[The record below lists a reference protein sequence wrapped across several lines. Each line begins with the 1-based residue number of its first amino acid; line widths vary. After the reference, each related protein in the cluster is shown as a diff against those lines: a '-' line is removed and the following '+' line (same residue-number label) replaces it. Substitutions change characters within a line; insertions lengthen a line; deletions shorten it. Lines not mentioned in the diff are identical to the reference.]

1 MMEKEPQ
8 SIQNESN
15 GVNNPTR
22 NDLTPEEAAQQ
33 WFSEQYGTEIPD
45 VLRKLFR
52 HWAYLEAKRQK
63 VGEHILDENE
73 QLKIQERIRLLQTK
87 LNNIIQTIEDLQEEK
102 KWIYQFEI
110 LLNNLNKQK
119 AAYLEINKKYN
130 AYLTEIRSLEQFEA
144 FEAVLG
150 NYERIKVIEKA
161 WSEQRESSKK
171 QLHNTSNQESVYT
184 NSLKTVEQKEKEY
197 TEAVSQA
204 VNAQNLIADGYHLQ
218 ANIYEYNARIKEL
231 KEQLEQ
237 TLLTLNPLKQAVLEA
252 ENEQKKTEAVY
263 AEKQQALQ
271 NMNSLQKMIESGETI
286 LAKLKFLFSLKK
298 RKEELQQQLETSL
311 KKQNEENEKLNKLFM
326 ASKDADAHI
335 KTLQSEL
342 QVHQK
347 SIVGMN
353 SYTLQQRAMT
363 LKSKMEQLY
372 NANQLWEQISKG
384 YILID
389 EKSLEITRMQMHN
402 ETLQT
407 DISKLEIEV
416 SAMRK
421 QCEELKY
428 AYTLSKSQDV
438 MQLRKDLQEGSNCC
452 VCGATHHPYH
462 SDTILEQSK
471 LIGEMKTEYEQAA
484 NELKLTEKKL
494 AELKREQAIEE
505 GKLEVSYQALIIYK
519 KIQQSNVANWS
530 AFIPLDR
537 SFNECSPSTNLEA
550 RRSMLQQLIEKTG
563 LDAENAQKELDTFN
577 YHQSN
582 INALNEKLTEKEQE
596 KNNLII
602 RLNETNTACQVLA
615 HHVEQLQQSMS
626 RTNSSYSTL
635 YEEIDHTINL
645 SNWYKTWKDSPE
657 NLYIYI
663 QQQMDKYA
671 QLKTETATY
680 REACIK
686 QRMATELVKSQ
697 TSFVEKQKEYLKKE
711 LERLQEVLKL
721 EQEQIIKNFPE
732 GDVKAYCMTL
742 FSLIQEADQARIEAH
757 NHNKELY
764 GEYLFQKGYLQHIDD
779 CNKILEAQS
788 AEEHSELDL
797 WIRKYNSQHSPIQ
810 YAEIEQTFKSST
822 DWNSVRQ
829 SIREITLKKNVGR
842 STH

>member
-1 MMEKEPQ
+1 MMKKEPQ

-171 QLHNTSNQESVYT
+171 QLHNTTNQESVYT

-563 LDAENAQKELDTFN
+563 LDEENAQKELDTFN

-582 INALNEKLTEKEQE
+582 INALNEKLTESGKLSIFFTLEINALSEEAFQALLKDKNVAFYRPWLE
-596 KNNLII
+596 KI
-602 RLNETNTACQVLA
+602 RLFKPYELAEDMEALLADKALTSSAAWVRLYDETSSKLKYIVNGKEYNDAELSKL
-615 HHVEQLQQSMS
+615 LQ
-626 RTNSSYSTL
+626 
-635 YEEIDHTINL
+635 D
-645 SNWYKTWKDSPE
+645 KDP
-657 NLYIYI
+657 
-663 QQQMDKYA
+663 KV
-671 QLKTETATY
+671 
-680 REACIK
+680 REAAGK
-686 QRMATELVKSQ
+686 EMNRVNKENGELF
-697 TSFVEKQKEYLKKE
+697 TFIYNM
-711 LERLQEVLKL
+711 
-721 EQEQIIKNFPE
+721 IIK
-732 GDVKAYCMTL
+732 DKAI
-742 FSLIQEADQARIEAH
+742 S
-757 NHNKELY
+757 
-764 GEYLFQKGYLQHIDD
+764 DD
-779 CNKILEAQS
+779 K
-788 AEEHSELDL
+788 
-797 WIRKYNSQHSPIQ
+797 RGFKSPIASRNLDNMVEDEVVDSLAEAVRAKYVSISERFYKLKAKWLGKEKIQ
-810 YAEIEQTFKSST
+810 YWDRNAPLPFA
-822 DWNSVRQ
+822 DD
-829 SIREITLKKNVGR
+829 KKYSWV
-842 STH
+842 